1 MACSTGGR
9 MGTIT
14 PRRRSDGTTG
24 YTAQIRIKRAG
35 RVVHSESETFDREQ
49 AARIWMA
56 KREEALAAPGG
67 LEKVAV
73 KDPPLHEVI
82 QQYELETKRDLGR
95 TKKQVLKTI
104 RESDLGKRRCSEAT
118 SQVLVEWAQALGRE
132 REPQTVGNYVSHL
145 ASVFAIAR
153 PAWGYPLDQQAMNDA
168 RVVMVKLALVAKS
181 GERDRRP
188 ALGELDQLMEQFARQ
203 RRHRPDTMP
212 MDAITAF
219 CLFSTRRIDEVCR
232 IEWDGLD
239 EARSGVWVKDMKH
252 PGEKIGNDVFV
263 TLPPEALKIALAQPR
278 TAKRIFPYNSKSA
291 STAFTR
297 AAAFLKLEDLHMHDL
312 RHEGISRLF
321 EMGWTI
327 PQVATVSGHRTW
339 ASLKRYTHIR
349 QTGNKYEA
357 WPWLGRVTHKAVL
370 KAVA

>member
-1 MACSTGGR
+1 

-14 PRRRSDGTTG
+14 PRKRADGTTG

-35 RVVHSESETFDREQ
+35 KVVHSESETFDREP
-49 AARIWMA
+49 AARIWLG
-56 KREEALAAPGG
+56 KREAALAAPGG
-67 LEKVAV
+67 LEKAMV
-73 KDPPLHEVI
+73 KDPPLADVI
-82 QQYELETKRDLGR
+82 EQYEEESKRELGR

-104 RESDLGKRRCSEAT
+104 RDSDIGKKRCSEAT
-118 SQVLVEWAQALGRE
+118 SQALVAWAQELGKD

-145 ASVFAIAR
+145 ASVFAVAR
-153 PAWGYPLDQQAMNDA
+153 PAWGYPLDQQAMADA
-168 RVVMVKLALVAKS
+168 RVVLVKMGLVAKS

-188 ALGELDQLMEQFARQ
+188 ALGELDRLMEHFTIQRQ
-203 RRHRPDTMP
+203 HRPDTIP
-212 MDAITAF
+212 MGALTVF

-232 IEWDGLD
+232 IEWEGLD
-239 EARSGVWVKDMKH
+239 EARGGVWVRDMKH
-252 PGEKIGNDVFV
+252 PGDKIGNDVFV
-263 TLPPEALKIALAQPR
+263 TLPPEALQVILAQLR
-278 TAKRIFPYNSKSA
+278 TEKRIFPYSSKSV

-297 AAAFLKLEDLHMHDL
+297 ASAFLRIEDLHMHDL

-339 ASLKRYTHIR
+339 TSLKRYTHIR
-349 QTGNKYEA
+349 QTGDKYA
-357 WPWLGRVTHKAVL
+357 GWPWLGRITRKAVL

>member
-1 MACSTGGR
+1 

-14 PRRRSDGTTG
+14 PRRRQDGTTG
-24 YTAQIRIKRAG
+24 YTVQIRVKRKG
-35 RVVHSESETFDREQ
+35 QIVHSESETFDREQ
-49 AARIWMA
+49 AARLWMA
-56 KREEALAAPGG
+56 KRETALNAPGG
-67 LEKVAV
+67 LDKAKV
-73 KDPPLHEVI
+73 KDPPLAEVI
-82 QQYELETKRDLGR
+82 EQYERETKRDVGR

-118 SQVLVEWAQALGRE
+118 SQVLVEWAQDLGKA

-145 ASVFAIAR
+145 ASVFTIAR
-153 PAWGYPLDQQAMNDA
+153 PAWGYPLDQQAMDDA
-168 RVVMVKLALVAKS
+168 RVVMVKMGLVAKS

-188 ALGELDQLMEQFARQ
+188 ALGELDQLMQHFTRQ
-203 RRHRPDTMP
+203 RRHRPDAMP
-212 MDAITAF
+212 MDALTVF
-219 CLFSTRRIDEVCR
+219 CLFSTRRIDEACR
-232 IEWDGLD
+232 IEWADLD
-239 EARSGVWVKDMKH
+239 EARGGVWVRDMKH

-263 TLPPEALKIALAQPR
+263 TLPPEAMLVALAQPR
-278 TAKRIFPYNSKSA
+278 KAKRIFPFNSKSA

-297 AAAFLKLEDLHMHDL
+297 AAAFLRIEDLHMHDL

-349 QTGNKYEA
+349 QAGDKYA
-357 WPWLGRVTHKAVL
+357 GWAWLGAVTHKPVL

>member
-1 MACSTGGR
+1 

-14 PRRRSDGTTG
+14 PRKRSDGTTG
-24 YTAQIRIKRAG
+24 YTAQIRIKRG
-35 RVVHSESETFDREQ
+35 GKVVHSESETFDREQ

-56 KREEALAAPGG
+56 KREEALTAPGG
-67 LEKVAV
+67 LEKAQV
-73 KDPPLHEVI
+73 KDPPLADVI
-82 QQYELETKRDLGR
+82 EQYELETKRELGR
-95 TKKQVLKTI
+95 TKKQVLKSI

-118 SQVLVEWAQALGRE
+118 SPVLVAWAQELGEE

-153 PAWGYPLDQQAMNDA
+153 PAWGYPLDQQAMADA
-168 RVVMVKLALVAKS
+168 RAVMAKLQLTARS

-188 ALGELDQLMEQFARQ
+188 TLDELDKLLEHFTRQ
-203 RRHRPDTMP
+203 RQHRPDTMP
-212 MDAITAF
+212 MDALTVF
-219 CLFSTRRIDEVCR
+219 CLFSTRRIDEACR
-232 IEWDGLD
+232 IEWERDLD
-239 EARSGVWVKDMKH
+239 QARCGVWVRDMKH

-263 TLPPEALKIALAQPR
+263 TLPAEAMQVILAQPR
-278 TAKRIFPYNSKSA
+278 TATRIFPYNSKSA

-297 AAAFLKLEDLHMHDL
+297 ATAFLRIEDLHMHDL

-321 EMGWTI
+321 ELGWTI

-349 QTGNKYEA
+349 QTGDKYEGWA
-357 WPWLGRVTHKAVL
+357 GLGRVTRKPVL